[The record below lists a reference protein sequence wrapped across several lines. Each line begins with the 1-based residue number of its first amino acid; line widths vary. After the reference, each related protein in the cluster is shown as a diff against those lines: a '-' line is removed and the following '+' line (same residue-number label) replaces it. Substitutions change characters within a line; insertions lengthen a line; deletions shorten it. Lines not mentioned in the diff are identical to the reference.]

1 MTVRELLNEIPMD
14 IVCGED
20 NLDREIRRGFSS
32 DMMSN
37 VIAKGSEGEI
47 WITFQTHV
55 NVVAIALMKK
65 MAAVVLVQNR
75 TLIPRAL
82 EKAEAEGLTI
92 LSTSLSAF
100 ELGGRL
106 FTLGISGD

>member
-1 MTVRELLNEIPMD
+1 MTVRELLKEIPMD
-14 IVCGED
+14 VICGEE
-20 NLDREIRRGFSS
+20 NLEGVISRGFSS

-37 VIAKGSEGEI
+37 VIARGSEGEI
-47 WITFQTHV
+47 WLTFQTHV

-75 TLIPRAL
+75 TLIPQAL
-82 EKAEAEGLTI
+82 EKARSEGLPI

-106 FTLGISGD
+106 YKLGILGD

>member
-1 MTVRELLNEIPMD
+1 MTVRELLNEIPMEV
-14 IVCGED
+14 VCGEK
-20 NLDREIRRGFSS
+20 NLDCEIHGGFSS

-82 EKAEAEGLTI
+82 EKAQAEGI
-92 LSTSLSAF
+92 PVLSTSLSAF
-100 ELGGRL
+100 ELGGMIYK
-106 FTLGISGD
+106 LGIRGY